1 MLYLSMY
8 AAHTANKDGTYN
20 VVPYLS
26 QNVLNRCPD
35 LLCNT
40 LQGPNQSRSWI
51 IVDKIPVHKYANFTV
66 SVYANLIQV
75 CKVS

>member
-1 MLYLSMY
+1 MY

-26 QNVLNRCPD
+26 PNVLNRCPD

-40 LQGPNQSRSWI
+40 IARAQPI
-51 IVDKIPVHKYANFTV
+51 
-66 SVYANLIQV
+66 
-75 CKVS
+75 KVMDYCG